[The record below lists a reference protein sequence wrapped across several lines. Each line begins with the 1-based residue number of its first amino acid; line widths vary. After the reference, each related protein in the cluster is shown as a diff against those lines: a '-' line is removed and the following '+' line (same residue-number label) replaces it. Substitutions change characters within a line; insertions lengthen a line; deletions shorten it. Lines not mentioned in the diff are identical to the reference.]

1 MEQPADAD
9 DATGA
14 AAVRDGH
21 EREAAREAR
30 RRLLGLYPPRERR
43 RDRRREQQRDEAP
56 PVRAPL
62 AVVGVVPAVGVAR
75 QPPRALHVGKT
86 GTTHSFAAPRQRH
99 AEEQDRHGVRDHEML
114 GTEPRGPQRVERPL
128 RKDRPEPLLRAKKA
142 NPVVGDEEQ
151 RFYYEL
157 HDEQVLRASPW
168 CYRCAKNAPCV
179 LAPAMLGSHGWV
191 ASLRNVSHK
200 N

>member
-43 RDRRREQQRDEAP
+43 RDPGREQQRDEAP
-56 PVRAPL
+56 AVRAPL
-62 AVVGVVPAVGVAR
+62 AVVGVVPAVSVAR

-128 RKDRPEPLLRAKKA
+128 CKDRPEPLLRAKKA

-157 HDEQVLRASPW
+157 HHDERFSL
-168 CYRCAKNAPCV
+168 CYRCKKRAQRALPAGSCNARTSTD
-179 LAPAMLGSHGWV
+179 G
-191 ASLRNVSHK
+191 LRR
-200 N
+200 